1 MIGFYTFSFQN
12 PLRKQRL
19 EERFSKESI
28 QIEFVKCVEQDDVRL
43 ENTPV
48 NIKRNWAIMWNH
60 LDMLKV
66 FLESDNKYG
75 VFCEDD
81 ILIRKKLK
89 SYLPELI
96 EAYNRRNLDI
106 LLLSYLTQVIP
117 VGLFPERGFK
127 SSETNLIY
135 LEYEDSIWGAHMYM
149 IDRKT
154 AKKFINLY
162 NVEYAKNTLL
172 TNDTP
177 FFSPDWTLTKKG
189 KRALVY
195 PMMGIEEGQVATDD
209 IGQIEFH
216 KKCHKIHYDPLYY
229 Y

>member
-1 MIGFYTFSFQN
+1 MINVT
-12 PLRKQRL
+12 
-19 EERFSKESI
+19 
-28 QIEFVKCVEQDDVRL
+28 
-43 ENTPV
+43 
-48 NIKRNWAIMWNH
+48 
-60 LDMLKV
+60 
-66 FLESDNKYG
+66 
-75 VFCEDD
+75 
-81 ILIRKKLK
+81 K